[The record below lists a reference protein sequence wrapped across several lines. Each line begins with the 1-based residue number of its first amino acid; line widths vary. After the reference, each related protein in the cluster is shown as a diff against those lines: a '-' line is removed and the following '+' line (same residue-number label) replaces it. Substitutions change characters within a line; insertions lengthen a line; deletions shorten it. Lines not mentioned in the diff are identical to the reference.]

1 MRRSARVVLPYVVA
15 FALPAIVLGALFAA
29 SGDTPLYGLFG
40 GGVGLTGALAALA
53 TRLMLAPKMTESE
66 IEALAR
72 ELDEQE
78 AWPIDARRERE
89 FTELV
94 QLGQEQERDE
104 PPERV

>member
-72 ELDEQE
+72 ELDEQ
-78 AWPIDARRERE
+78 W
-89 FTELV
+89 
-94 QLGQEQERDE
+94 DE